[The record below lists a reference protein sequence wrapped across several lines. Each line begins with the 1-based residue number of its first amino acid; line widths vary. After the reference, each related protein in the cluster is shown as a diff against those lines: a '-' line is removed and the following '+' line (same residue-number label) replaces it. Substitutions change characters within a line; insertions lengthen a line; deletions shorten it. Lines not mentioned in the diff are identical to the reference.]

1 MRKSLCL
8 IVLLS
13 LFTGR
18 IYADRID
25 AEEAYAIANNF
36 FDSETGRQKAPAG
49 DAPLRLAE
57 TSEGYYAF
65 TRGSDNGYV
74 IVAADDRVSNN
85 VLGYAFEGTFDP
97 NTMPDAM
104 RWWLGEYERQLS
116 YAETSTRTN
125 RNRISAELP
134 VYAPIAPLVT
144 SRWDQTDPY
153 NLQCP
158 VYNGTSLP
166 SYQGTHC
173 YTGCVATAWAQI
185 MYYHKW
191 PVQGSGSHSY
201 KWTFNGEDLGTLSAD
216 FSQSIYNWDA
226 MTDIYNS
233 SSSEESRNAVS
244 QLMSDIGIAS
254 EMSYS
259 PISSG
264 AISLT
269 SLQGLVEYFGYDV
282 GAALIQRNYYGLEEW
297 QDSIYASLAAGYP
310 VYYGGQNSSAGHAF
324 VCDGYN
330 NGYFHINWGW
340 SGLSNGYFLLTAL
353 DPDMQGSGGSDA
365 GYNYG
370 QEAATFIRK
379 AEAGSVPRMMM
390 LCSGNFSTDTY
401 NATRNT
407 TVTFSSNFFNEGI
420 TTVNITLGLKIV
432 DAEGTETYIDAA
444 SYTNQLPP
452 TYGYNQFSMK
462 LTDFPTAEGTYKVYP
477 ACRDNSTGIWYEIP
491 TPIQSTQRYLI
502 ATVEGT
508 NSIIFSNSSTA
519 TPELN
524 ATAAVSTPLYTG
536 KTFKADVTIT
546 NSGEEYYND
555 IYVATVPAGSLTI
568 ETLSNAVLVNLINGG
583 SADVSFKLTA
593 PETAGDYELYVI
605 GFDYTFLSDPLP
617 ITVTETPSGTTALS
631 LASPITMDYEG
642 AVIAD
647 DLRFSAQ
654 VACTSGYYIDKLYAY
669 IFPEEGG
676 TSLTSFTTD
685 LYIGAGDTQQVSFS
699 GNFIN
704 AEVGKTYFL
713 ALYYQDS
720 SSLKQIKSGDTG
732 ISNTMTFTIGMASGI
747 NDTKGNDEV
756 QEIEVYNLMGI
767 RVLHQQA
774 VAPDLSALAPGIY
787 IVKTGDKVERILKR

>member
-1 MRKSLCL
+1 MCL

-104 RWWLGEYERQLS
+104 RWWLSEYERQLS
-116 YAETSTRTN
+116 CAETAPVENN
-125 RNRISAELP
+125 RVRAQLP
-134 VYAPIAPLVT
+134 TYAPIAPLIT
-144 SRWDQTDPY
+144 SRWDQTEPY

-158 VYNGTSLP
+158 IYNGTTLP
-166 SYQGTHC
+166 SYSGMQC
-173 YTGCVATAWAQI
+173 LTGCVATAWAQI

-191 PVQGSGSHSY
+191 PLQGSGTHSY
-201 KWTFNGEDLGTLSAD
+201 EWTFNGEYLGTLSAD
-216 FSQSIYNWDA
+216 FSQSTYNWDA
-226 MTDIYNS
+226 MTDTYNS

-508 NSIIFSNSSTA
+508 NSIVFSYPSAATLQLEATA
-519 TPELN
+519 T
-524 ATAAVSTPLYTG
+524 VDTPLYTG

>member
-74 IVAADDRVSNN
+74 IVAADDRAANSI
-85 VLGYAFEGTFDP
+85 LGYACEGTLDP
-97 NTMPDAM
+97 DNMPEAM
-104 RWWLGEYERQLS
+104 KWWLSEYERQLS
-116 YAETSTRTN
+116 CAETAPVENN
-125 RNRISAELP
+125 RVRAQLP
-134 VYAPIAPLVT
+134 TYAPIAPLVT

-158 VYNGTSLP
+158 IYNGTTLP
-166 SYQGTHC
+166 SYSGMQC
-173 YTGCVATAWAQI
+173 LTGCVATAWAQI

-432 DAEGTETYIDAA
+432 GAEGTETYIDAA

>member
-1 MRKSLCL
+1 MCL

-36 FDSETGRQKAPAG
+36 FYSETGRQKAPAG

-74 IVAADDRVSNN
+74 IVAADDRAANSI
-85 VLGYAFEGTFDP
+85 LGYACEGTLDP
-97 NTMPDAM
+97 DNMPDAM

-134 VYAPIAPLVT
+134 VYAPIAPLIT
-144 SRWDQTDPY
+144 SRWDQTEPY

-158 VYNGTSLP
+158 IYNGTTLP
-166 SYQGTHC
+166 SYSGMQC
-173 YTGCVATAWAQI
+173 LTGCVATAWAQI

-216 FSQSIYNWDA
+216 FSQSTYNWDA
-226 MTDIYNS
+226 MTDTYNS
-233 SSSEESRNAVS
+233 SSSEESRNAVA
-244 QLMSDIGIAS
+244 QLMADVGIAS
-254 EMSYS
+254 NMSYS
-259 PISSG
+259 PLASG
-264 AISLT
+264 AVST
-269 SLQGLVEYFGYDV
+269 YSLQGLVEHFGYDK
-282 GAALIQRNYYGLEEW
+282 GATILYRDYYGLEAW
-297 QDSIYASLAAGYP
+297 QDSVYASLAAGYP
-310 VYYGGQNSSAGHAF
+310 VYYGGENSSAGHAF
-324 VCDGYN
+324 VCDGYY

-340 SGLSNGYFLLTAL
+340 SGISNGYFLLTAL
-353 DPDMQGSGGSDA
+353 DPAMQGSGGSDA
-365 GYNYG
+365 GYNYR
-370 QEAATFIRK
+370 QDAATFVRK
-379 AEAGSVPRMMM
+379 AEAGSSPRLMI
-390 LCSGNFSTDTY
+390 LCLDNFDIDTY
-401 NATRNT
+401 NATRNS
-407 TVTFSSNFFNEGI
+407 TVTFSGRFYNKGI
-420 TTVNITLGLKIV
+420 ATFDITLGLKVV
-432 DAEGTETYIDAA
+432 DSEGNVTYLEAPY
-444 SYTNQLPP
+444 YTAQLPSM
-452 TYGYNQFSMK
+452 YGINTFDMT

-508 NSIIFSNSSTA
+508 NSIVFSYPSAATLQLEATA
-519 TPELN
+519 T
-524 ATAAVSTPLYTG
+524 VDTPLYTG

-546 NSGEEYYND
+546 NSGDEYYND
-555 IYVATVPAGSLTI
+555 IYVATVQAGSLNI
-568 ETLSNAVLVNLINGG
+568 ETLSNAVLVNIINGG

>member
-74 IVAADDRVSNN
+74 IVAADDRAANSI
-85 VLGYAFEGTFDP
+85 LGYACEGTLDP
-97 NTMPDAM
+97 DNMPEAM
-104 RWWLGEYERQLS
+104 KWWLSEYERQLS
-116 YAETSTRTN
+116 CAETAPVETN
-125 RNRISAELP
+125 RVRAQLP
-134 VYAPIAPLVT
+134 TYAPIAPLIT
-144 SRWDQTDPY
+144 SRWDQTEPY

-158 VYNGTSLP
+158 IYNGTTLP
-166 SYQGTHC
+166 SYSGMQC
-173 YTGCVATAWAQI
+173 LTGCVATAWAQI

-226 MTDIYNS
+226 MTDTYNS

-324 VCDGYN
+324 VCDGYY

-340 SGLSNGYFLLTAL
+340 SGISNGYFLLTAL
-353 DPDMQGSGGSDA
+353 DPAMQGSGGSDA

-508 NSIIFSNSSTA
+508 NSIVFSYPSAATLQLEATA
-519 TPELN
+519 T
-524 ATAAVSTPLYTG
+524 VDTPLYTG

-676 TSLTSFTTD
+676 TSITSFATD
-685 LYIGAGDTQQVSFS
+685 LYIGAGETQNVSFS
-699 GNFIN
+699 GNFAN

>member
-104 RWWLGEYERQLS
+104 RWWLSEYERQLS
-116 YAETSTRTN
+116 CAETAPVENN
-125 RNRISAELP
+125 RVRAQLP
-134 VYAPIAPLVT
+134 TYAPIAPLIT
-144 SRWDQTDPY
+144 SRWDQTEPY

-158 VYNGTSLP
+158 IYNGTTLP
-166 SYQGTHC
+166 SYSGMQC
-173 YTGCVATAWAQI
+173 LTGCVATAWAQI

-191 PVQGSGSHSY
+191 PLQGSGTHSY
-201 KWTFNGEDLGTLSAD
+201 EWTFNGEYLGTLSAD
-216 FSQSIYNWDA
+216 FSQSTYNWDA
-226 MTDIYNS
+226 MTDTYNS

-508 NSIIFSNSSTA
+508 NSIVFSYPSAATLQLEATA
-519 TPELN
+519 T
-524 ATAAVSTPLYTG
+524 VDTPLYTG

>member
-74 IVAADDRVSNN
+74 IVAADDRAANSI
-85 VLGYAFEGTFDP
+85 LGYACEGTLDP
-97 NTMPDAM
+97 DNMPEAM
-104 RWWLGEYERQLS
+104 KWWLSEYERQLS

-125 RNRISAELP
+125 RISAELP
-134 VYAPIAPLVT
+134 VYAPIAPLIT
-144 SRWDQTDPY
+144 SRWDQTEPY

-158 VYNGTSLP
+158 IYNGTTLP
-166 SYQGTHC
+166 SYSGMQC
-173 YTGCVATAWAQI
+173 LTGCVATAWAQI

-254 EMSYS
+254 NMNYS

>member
-74 IVAADDRVSNN
+74 IVAADDRAANSI
-85 VLGYAFEGTFDP
+85 LGYACEGTLDP
-97 NTMPDAM
+97 DNMPEAM
-104 RWWLGEYERQLS
+104 KWWLSEYERQLS
-116 YAETSTRTN
+116 CAETAPVETN
-125 RNRISAELP
+125 RVRAQLP
-134 VYAPIAPLVT
+134 TYAPIAPLVT

-191 PVQGSGSHSY
+191 PLQGSGTHSY
-201 KWTFNGEDLGTLSAD
+201 EWTFNGEYLGTLSAD
-216 FSQSIYNWDA
+216 FSQSTYNWDA
-226 MTDIYNS
+226 MTDTYNS
-233 SSSEESRNAVS
+233 SSSEESRNAVA
-244 QLMSDIGIAS
+244 QLMADVGIAS
-254 EMSYS
+254 NMNYS
-259 PISSG
+259 PLASG
-264 AISLT
+264 ALST
-269 SLQGLVEYFGYDV
+269 SSLQGLVEHFGYDK
-282 GAALIQRNYYGLEEW
+282 GATILYRDYYGLEAW
-297 QDSIYASLAAGYP
+297 QDSVYASLAAGYP
-310 VYYGGQNSSAGHAF
+310 VYYGGENSSAGHAF
-324 VCDGYN
+324 VCDGYY

-340 SGLSNGYFLLTAL
+340 SGISNGYFLLTAL
-353 DPDMQGSGGSDA
+353 DPAMQGSGGSDA
-365 GYNYG
+365 GYNYR
-370 QEAATFIRK
+370 QDAATFVRK
-379 AEAGSVPRMMM
+379 AEAGSSPRLMI
-390 LCSGNFSTDTY
+390 LCLDNFDIDTY
-401 NATRNT
+401 NATRNS
-407 TVTFSSNFFNEGI
+407 TVTFSGRFYNKGI
-420 TTVNITLGLKIV
+420 ATFDITLGLKIV
-432 DAEGTETYIDAA
+432 DSEGNVTYLEAPY
-444 SYTNQLPP
+444 YTAQLPSM
-452 TYGYNQFSMK
+452 YGTNTFDMT

-477 ACRDNSTGIWYEIP
+477 ACRDNSNNTWHEIP
-491 TPIQSTQRYLI
+491 IPIQASNRYLI

-508 NSIIFSNSSTA
+508 NSIVFSYPSAATLQLEATA
-519 TPELN
+519 T
-524 ATAAVSTPLYTG
+524 VGTPLYTG

-605 GFDYTFLSDPLP
+605 GFDYTILSDPLP

-720 SSLKQIKSGDTG
+720 SSLKQLKSGDTG

-774 VAPDLSALAPGIY
+774 VAPDLSTLAPGIY

>member
-1 MRKSLCL
+1 MCL

-74 IVAADDRVSNN
+74 IVAADDRAANSI
-85 VLGYAFEGTFDP
+85 LGYAFEGTFDP

-134 VYAPIAPLVT
+134 VYAPIAPLIT
-144 SRWDQTDPY
+144 SRWDQTEPY

-158 VYNGTSLP
+158 IYNGTTLP
-166 SYQGTHC
+166 SYSGMQC
-173 YTGCVATAWAQI
+173 LTGCVATAWAQI

-282 GAALIQRNYYGLEEW
+282 GAALIQRNYYGFEEW

-379 AEAGSVPRMMM
+379 AEAGSSPRLMI
-390 LCSGNFSTDTY
+390 LCLDNFDIDTY
-401 NATRNT
+401 NATRNS
-407 TVTFSSNFFNEGI
+407 TVTFSGRFYNKGI
-420 TTVNITLGLKIV
+420 ATFDITLGLKVV
-432 DAEGTETYIDAA
+432 DSEGNVTYLEAPY
-444 SYTNQLPP
+444 YTAQLPSM
-452 TYGYNQFSMK
+452 YGTNTFDMT

-508 NSIIFSNSSTA
+508 NSIVFSYPSAATLQLEATA
-519 TPELN
+519 T
-524 ATAAVSTPLYTG
+524 VDTPLYTG

-787 IVKTGDKVERILKR
+787 IVKTGDKVERILKI

>member
-1 MRKSLCL
+1 MCL

-74 IVAADDRVSNN
+74 IVAADDRAANSI
-85 VLGYAFEGTFDP
+85 LGYACEGTLDP
-97 NTMPDAM
+97 DNMPDAM

-116 YAETSTRTN
+116 CAETSTRTN

-134 VYAPIAPLVT
+134 VYAPIAPLIT
-144 SRWDQTDPY
+144 SRWDQTEPY

-158 VYNGTSLP
+158 IYNGTTLP
-166 SYQGTHC
+166 SYSGMQC
-173 YTGCVATAWAQI
+173 LTGCVATAWAQI

-340 SGLSNGYFLLTAL
+340 SGISNGYFLLTAL
-353 DPDMQGSGGSDA
+353 DPAMQGSGGSDA
-365 GYNYG
+365 GYNYR
-370 QEAATFIRK
+370 QEAATFVRK
-379 AEAGSVPRMMM
+379 AEAGSSPRLMI
-390 LCSGNFSTDTY
+390 LCLDNFDIDTY
-401 NATRNT
+401 NATRNS
-407 TVTFSSNFFNEGI
+407 TVTFSGRFYNKGI
-420 TTVNITLGLKIV
+420 ATFDITLGLKVV
-432 DAEGTETYIDAA
+432 DSEGNVTYLEAPY
-444 SYTNQLPP
+444 YTAQLPSM
-452 TYGYNQFSMK
+452 YGTNTFDMT

-605 GFDYTFLSDPLP
+605 GFDHTILSDPLP

>member
-1 MRKSLCL
+1 MCL

-74 IVAADDRVSNN
+74 IVAADDRAANSI
-85 VLGYAFEGTFDP
+85 LGYACEGTLDP
-97 NTMPDAM
+97 DNMPEAM
-104 RWWLGEYERQLS
+104 KWWLSEYERQLS
-116 YAETSTRTN
+116 CAETAPVETN
-125 RNRISAELP
+125 RVRAQLP
-134 VYAPIAPLVT
+134 TYAPIAPLIT
-144 SRWDQTDPY
+144 SRWDQTEPY

-158 VYNGTSLP
+158 IYNGTTLP
-166 SYQGTHC
+166 SYSGMQC
-173 YTGCVATAWAQI
+173 LTGCVATAWAQI

-226 MTDIYNS
+226 MTDTYNS

-365 GYNYG
+365 GYNYR

-546 NSGEEYYND
+546 NSGDEYYND

-720 SSLKQIKSGDTG
+720 SSLKQLKSGDTG

>member
-1 MRKSLCL
+1 MCL

-116 YAETSTRTN
+116 YTETSTRTN

-134 VYAPIAPLVT
+134 VYAPIAPLIT

-158 VYNGTSLP
+158 IYNGTTLP
-166 SYQGTHC
+166 SYSGMQC
-173 YTGCVATAWAQI
+173 LTGCVATAWAQI

-191 PVQGSGSHSY
+191 PVQGSGTHSY
-201 KWTFNGEDLGTLSAD
+201 EWTFNGEYLGTLSAD
-216 FSQSIYNWDA
+216 FSQSTYNWDA
-226 MTDIYNS
+226 MTDTYNS

-244 QLMSDIGIAS
+244 QLMADVGIAS
-254 EMSYS
+254 NMNYS
-259 PISSG
+259 PLASG

-508 NSIIFSNSSTA
+508 NSIVFSYPSAATLQLEATA
-519 TPELN
+519 T
-524 ATAAVSTPLYTG
+524 VDTPLYTG

-605 GFDYTFLSDPLP
+605 GFDHTILSDPLP

>member
-1 MRKSLCL
+1 
-8 IVLLS
+8 
-13 LFTGR
+13 
-18 IYADRID
+18 
-25 AEEAYAIANNF
+25 
-36 FDSETGRQKAPAG
+36 
-49 DAPLRLAE
+49 
-57 TSEGYYAF
+57 
-65 TRGSDNGYV
+65 
-74 IVAADDRVSNN
+74 
-85 VLGYAFEGTFDP
+85 
-97 NTMPDAM
+97 
-104 RWWLGEYERQLS
+104 
-116 YAETSTRTN
+116 
-125 RNRISAELP
+125 
-134 VYAPIAPLVT
+134 
-144 SRWDQTDPY
+144 
-153 NLQCP
+153 
-158 VYNGTSLP
+158 
-166 SYQGTHC
+166 
-173 YTGCVATAWAQI
+173 

-191 PVQGSGSHSY
+191 PLQGSGTHSY
-201 KWTFNGEDLGTLSAD
+201 EWTFNGEYLGTLSAD
-216 FSQSIYNWDA
+216 FSQSTYNWDA
-226 MTDIYNS
+226 MTDTYNS
-233 SSSEESRNAVS
+233 SSSEESRNAVA
-244 QLMSDIGIAS
+244 QLMADVGIAS
-254 EMSYS
+254 NMNYS

-508 NSIIFSNSSTA
+508 NSIVFSYPSAATLQLEATA
-519 TPELN
+519 T
-524 ATAAVSTPLYTG
+524 VDTPLYTG